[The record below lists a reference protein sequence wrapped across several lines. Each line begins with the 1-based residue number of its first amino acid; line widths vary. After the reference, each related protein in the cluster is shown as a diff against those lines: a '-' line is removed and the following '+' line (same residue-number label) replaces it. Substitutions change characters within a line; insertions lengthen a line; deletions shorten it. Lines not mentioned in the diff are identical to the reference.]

1 MGILD
6 DIRLEKRK
14 RETAG
19 VTSGTGIPITPP
31 DPTPTATTNPIAT
44 RPMTVKDQIAQEKL
58 RRIDA
63 ERSDRGLLG
72 DVAAGIELGSYE
84 LGKRASQGLQAASV
98 AAQDMRVSKPAS
110 VDDML
115 ALPTEGI
122 ASKTDEVTD
131 AIKRG
136 IKSTYVAPI
145 GKHILGPL
153 GKKGEEVADI
163 MIEQNKDLELPTRL
177 ASRPVLESLMADDLS
192 FGDKARVFLHGT
204 SRQLPQVGLS
214 AGLTTL
220 GLATGNVP
228 LATAAGSLGLGVNFL
243 AETGD
248 VYDSILEANPNINKG
263 DAASTA
269 LTHGVVATGLE
280 LLPVGNT
287 LRIFKGAKKQIANA
301 TVGELLRRPGLARAI
316 IGGMASQGFSE
327 GVQETLQ
334 ELSNNVAQRVYN
346 ENVDIRQNLSES
358 AFMGMVLGVL
368 TGGFGGGIAAVKAR
382 AKYDNLGLSELPE
395 EVLNARAFTPQ
406 ETAKA
411 KLINEHKEI
420 LRKANLS
427 DEDLDILAAN
437 PQAAEKYGLMPS
449 DFHAIKVER
458 NLDKD
463 LAERTRQAI
472 DNAPDE
478 ATKLGI
484 LSTLQGHVMQK
495 FEETEMVN
503 KEEAEAAAKAEEERK
518 AKAAETR
525 KRKAEGKKVEQ
536 PVEKQIRAH
545 ERTIRDY
552 EEMMRYA
559 DRKDRARYQQKIDEA
574 QAAIEKLKT
583 SKEEPVTE
591 VPKEEPT
598 VEPAAEVKTEP
609 RPSPISYNEY
619 IQSKR
624 DKDKASRTTYDEG
637 ALTYDVYGQH
647 DDATKQALWEKLKE
661 TRAPEEM
668 EALRKGWQEAAG
680 EEAFSLTDR
689 QGVEKTFY
697 HGGPDVDITQ
707 SEAPIF
713 VTAKS
718 EDAQWYAT
726 ERGGEKGRIH
736 EVIPRIQNPLDT
748 TYDGGES
755 FIQLIKDAGIEVVD
769 GEYGPE
775 VPAIAEHSPYD
786 GTNLN
791 DAVYIPEVR
800 KALLDAGYDSV
811 KMWDV
816 LENSEIPT
824 YAILDPAKGVEID
837 TRRSQFEGVKGK
849 EETAEEPYFPMS
861 DDLTIDGINK
871 THKELEA
878 MTDQDYW
885 DLTDAVSFYDV
896 GVGKDFKMTKQRF
909 ADVYKQGITLAR
921 NKMKRADLPLNK
933 KEARTEIDKSYRTL
947 YKDYVAA
954 QGTEEAKAWRI
965 GWIKAEAL
973 ADKRTE
979 MFVRGQ
985 VDYIKGMHVDGA
997 TQIAKEFGV
1006 ASQEL
1011 ADYNEGMTFEFERTD
1026 GFKETGKAVIKA
1038 LKERP
1043 PEEEKKPTR
1052 EEEINEILKEKAA
1065 ERESTIRVK
1074 KKSKKTSVTKT
1085 TRIKELEAKRDKL
1098 KQSIKRYK
1106 GAPDSELTLAKR
1118 RNRKAK
1124 MAELEQTIKELNDLT
1139 GVPVDIEEFINT
1151 ANTVKSKKP
1160 AKVMKKEATELRER
1174 QQALEREIRELYAN
1188 GFIEIP
1194 EFMGGLDLITNEQIE
1209 AAEALIARVKEEI
1222 DKEPNLMA
1230 AKKKSKVSADLK
1242 AIVKLLGA
1250 NMYKANLVQ
1259 ASIKELVQNSF
1270 DAVKGANRKD
1280 GRIDIVVN
1288 PSKRLI
1294 MVRDNGIGMT
1304 KKTIEDAFLTIAGT
1318 EKPGLKAGD
1327 ASGGLG
1333 MAKMLVFSQDKV
1345 WLHTIKG
1352 GKKSIIEATD
1362 EELFEGINIDPKTT
1376 KDHTGTTVVLQVP
1389 ETITVDGKEYDV
1401 SFPWST
1407 PSFLEKPLIDPTI
1420 EFRYMDESRSSRDVS
1435 DYLDNNSIF
1444 WKETFEEDAE
1454 IIKVGKHMDL
1464 SEFLPPKKVTFEWGT
1479 ADVYISDKRI
1489 DWPTHTVLSAGVYQ
1503 FNDSIYHAG
1512 NKKVKHN
1519 IIINLKPKVKAQHH
1533 LYPFDLKREGWKDT
1547 KTIQEDRKAVHHYL
1561 SMLALGAEADEVVET
1576 FKTIKALPKVDTGAA
1591 AGAVDIKD
1599 FILDRPKKT
1608 TESARDKISNNVFI
1622 RKDGRLYTK
1631 DSKGNY
1637 KMLWEPKK
1645 RSDDSDIGSG
1655 KTSFKAKE
1663 KMKAAKDYLIDVGI
1677 DDSKPIFHNNTTGD
1691 FERGAALFAELGSI
1705 FLEVRD
1711 KYFEHNPEQVD
1722 PDRSYFVGVS
1732 IDKKYKGVNIKIP
1745 FSASFIN
1752 PLDAWN
1758 RTLQAVTL
1766 ELYEAMVHELVHNN
1780 QSGHDKY
1787 YASAYHTMT
1796 SQFAADG
1803 FDIET
1808 RVKIA
1813 RSLRRHQQLYNDL
1826 RAEHERS
1833 STKNVAKSLSEGEES
1848 SSLAEME
1855 RRTGTIRERGGADK
1869 TEDSKGSLATERKST
1884 GSRGIRRNVRS
1895 GKQSGLKHAT
1905 VADEILKQ
1913 LKLKRMPKN
1922 IIVWNKY
1929 DDIPYDVRI
1938 GLESGVS
1945 EPISFTPPVWHSTLI
1960 NDYILK
1966 GPKKADAATWQK
1978 IIKQWT
1984 EAKVVTKKNRETGEV
1999 TVTIRDSRMPTPVVE
2014 DLEFSGLIEWL
2025 EENESITIERD
2036 HVVRFLQANSLIGAI
2051 KERTQGTVVDPMI
2064 LQAIQDYT
2072 RYFKE
2077 DFKALEDKYGIAFIQ
2092 ANRDGIIM
2100 NLMDL
2105 NAEPEVNRLIR
2116 VIRRD
2121 TNARGSGPVDWDLL
2135 DMAGDAVPPKV
2146 IEAWE
2151 EHIKKNYPEVYTQ
2164 PEGDQAKL
2172 IAEYY
2177 NHTPEIQDWFD
2188 DFIQDEL
2195 FEALEDTYTEFGVEM
2210 QALGSRG
2217 ITEQASGPKLVGPT
2231 KNYRNHLIDYTGRR
2245 GIFINVVD
2253 IHGNVVSANHRNLES
2268 ATNTMRKLERE
2279 APGLEGILQLETVI
2293 APDSNELITHSH
2305 FTRSGHANLIH
2316 IRASVRT
2323 TKSGKEILFIEEI
2336 QSDWHQWAKR
2346 QGGMRTKP
2354 LNTLREN
2361 LKIAR
2366 KDFSNIFKEE
2376 FGGKYDV
2383 AMTEKVWEALINTTT
2398 QYSPDGK
2405 ALWLEPHEGVAIN
2418 GYYAGFDKVFA
2429 RQVVRA
2435 FDAEIAKLRKA
2446 QENPN
2451 LPAKGK
2457 NIQRRID
2464 NFLKHK
2470 NNVVGNFILADK
2482 LAREVFPTVIEHEYQ
2497 KNMQPM
2503 APLKTGWESL
2513 SIKRMVQQAIAEGF
2527 DTIAWAKTPEQVAD
2541 IQNWSDPSRENVQGI
2556 IHRYTTGMPQTAKK
2570 IFKEY
2575 GIKMEDFEIPTGYD
2589 SRPENV
2595 EDWET
2600 VHGFVIPESLKEA
2613 AVAGRLS
2620 LPSARERIVKG
2631 IYHIPTGEM
2640 HFAAENIKS
2649 IDEIKGLL
2657 IHEGGHY
2664 LRRHDSWFNRKYDD
2678 ILEYFKSMHFDTE
2691 GNINPVIQEAFDK
2704 AYKPG
2709 ISPKIWDEEALFY
2722 YLQDAANQ
2730 RGTLWNRIVDLFKR
2744 WLYKYFHRTPAQ
2756 LNLSGRAMADIVLTD
2771 LRKNIDAQMIADDLE
2786 VATVLASEEKTN
2798 EDAKAIEKAVKE
2810 SAKKAEKLLT
2820 KHLGKAETYEDAL
2833 KQLEFD
2839 QLTPSAKKVIAL
2851 TDAIIKEDIKGFTRD
2866 EDTQT
2871 TNLWTRLLS
2880 SPEYYFMR
2888 DRTAAK
2894 VLSHAQDKGTE
2905 RYVWENRV
2913 LGEFVPTLRE
2923 IKKRNPKAYE
2933 KAARYLRKVDQTGIG
2948 FSIKWNTETREWMI
2962 LNLRNKPIRAF
2973 VDEADAVK
2981 FMVFAEQQ
2989 WLRQKWFNDDA
3000 RKMIRAFR
3008 EMTNRGFDMHIAD
3021 FRRQIKNAADNE
3033 QPVPELAFVNADGTR
3048 ETVTLEEAI
3057 TFMGDLR
3064 GTYFPRERP
3073 SGTYLLRATK
3083 KGSPGI
3089 LLTYDG
3095 YIPENTLDKKTTR
3108 VLKKIFNRTMPISW
3122 KAMMLKRQGYTVHPV
3137 EKTKTP
3143 SNVIFDVP
3151 GLLTSMQA
3159 LLDSARKS
3167 AGTNKEMHEADKILL
3182 GEVDR
3187 QLALRVADVYK
3198 AKGTFSSRLKR
3209 AKDVWEGYEE
3219 DPLKAGTGYA
3229 QRVAVGKATRDT
3241 ARRML
3246 LTMTGRDVTWP
3257 EFRKA
3262 NPEATYSEYRK
3273 EVKRKAINATKQD
3286 KLYEDMRLFISH
3298 VLKPD
3303 DSIDRAIG
3311 YGKAAAVFKF
3321 LGFRVASAAINQ
3333 TNMALAVPATIAA
3346 HADMSLT
3353 EAWKYTTEAAHK
3365 YTLYRLEKLKAIGKL
3380 TKEMEAWINKFTT
3393 KGVLTANDRKVFDK
3407 ISELGWDE
3415 AQFNHEA
3422 ARVIGGKVAH
3432 GINLGMQSAMY
3443 MFGATE
3449 KANRA
3454 MTIFAGY
3461 QALKN
3466 SKKGKGKKG
3475 LQILK
3480 AAKHTSD
3487 RAHGVYG
3494 SMAKPW
3500 LIQKWRPADLL
3511 YTFMKF
3517 QHNYLLNAVE
3527 LGMKY
3532 DNWKASAY
3540 MMFAPALM
3548 AGLEASAVIKLGF
3561 WLYGAAFD
3569 IEEPEEELYQAVDD
3583 EFGFGGFASRFV
3595 RHGGV
3600 GAIAHV
3606 NLRGSLQMNQP
3617 FPTRIQDVGG
3627 APGSIIGEVM
3637 SGSKHVAQREYWK
3650 ALEDFSP
3657 TAVGSASKGIREY
3670 MQGVTT
3676 SQYAPVYYGD
3686 EQLRGTPVDMA
3697 VRMFSFNPSF
3707 ISAAREKQ
3715 WREDQV
3721 REAFTG
3727 YRSDIKSQLIH
3738 YIQVGA
3744 DDPEW
3749 WGDIE
3754 KMIYKYNEKVT
3765 QADPKFK
3772 LPIIDSDWVMNQIK
3786 VSFKPDI
3793 YERIRRN

>member
-1 MGILD
+1 MGILE
-6 DIRLEKRK
+6 DIKAEKRR
-14 RETAG
+14 REATSIA
-19 VTSGTGIPITPP
+19 SGTGIPVSQP
-31 DPTPTATTNPIAT
+31 DPTPTPSITPQTA
-44 RPMTVKDQIAQEKL
+44 RPMTVKEQIMQEKTKRL
-58 RRIDA
+58 DT
-63 ERSDRGLLG
+63 ERADRSWVG
-72 DVAAGIELGSYE
+72 ELGAGAELGTYE
-84 LGKRASQGLQAASV
+84 LGERVSQGLQAAGV
-98 AAQDMRVSKPAS
+98 AAQDMRPKKLTVEDPLS
-110 VDDML
+110 
-115 ALPTEGI
+115 LPVEGI
-122 ASKTDEVTD
+122 PSKTDEITD
-131 AIKRG
+131 AVKRG
-136 IKSTYVAPI
+136 IKQTYVAPI
-145 GKHILGPL
+145 GKHILEPL
-153 GKKGEEVADI
+153 GKKGEEVSRM
-163 MIEQNKDLELPTRL
+163 MIEQNPDLQLPTRL
-177 ASRPVLESLMADDLS
+177 ASRPVLESLMSDDLS
-192 FGDKARVFLHGT
+192 FGDKVRVFLHGT
-204 SRQLPQVGLS
+204 ARQAPQIGLS
-214 AGLTTL
+214 AGLAV
-220 GLATGNVP
+220 GAAATGNAP
-228 LATAAGSLGLGVNFL
+228 LMLGAASLGLGTNFL

-248 VYDSILEANPNINKG
+248 VYNSILEANPDINKG

-280 LLPVGNT
+280 LLPVGNA

-346 ENVDIRQNLSES
+346 ENVDIRQNLTES

-368 TGGFGGGIAAVKAR
+368 TGGFGGGIANVKS
-382 AKYDNLGLSELPE
+382 KMQMDKLGLSELPE
-395 EVLNARAFTPQ
+395 DVLNAPAFTPQ
-406 ETAKA
+406 DVAKA
-411 KLINEHKEI
+411 KLINEQKDI
-420 LRKANLS
+420 LRKANLT
-427 DEDLDILAAN
+427 DEELDILAAN
-437 PQAAEKYGLMPS
+437 PQAAEKYGLYPS
-449 DFHAIKVER
+449 DFHAIKIER

-463 LAERTRQAI
+463 LAIRMREAI
-472 DNAPDE
+472 DKAPDE

-495 FEETEMVN
+495 FEETERLN
-503 KEEAEAAAKAEEERK
+503 LEEAEAAAKAEEEKK
-518 AKAAETR
+518 AKAAET
-525 KRKAEGKKVEQ
+525 KKVKATGKKVEQ
-536 PVEKQIRAH
+536 PIEKQIRAH

-559 DRKDRARYQQKIDEA
+559 DRKDRGRYQQKIDEA
-574 QAAIEKLKT
+574 AQAIADLKA
-583 SKEEPVTE
+583 KREEAKKP
-591 VPKEEPT
+591 
-598 VEPAAEVKTEP
+598 TEP
-609 RPSPISYNEY
+609 EVVPEATREPIPETPEAIREPLPEIKGTVSVAQPKPTNYNEY
-619 IQSKR
+619 MQQKR

-637 ALTYDVYGQH
+637 ALTYDVYGQQ
-647 DDATKQALWEKLKE
+647 DDTTKQALWDKLKE
-661 TRAPEEM
+661 TRSPEEM
-668 EALRKGWQEAAG
+668 DALRKGWQEAAR
-680 EEAFSLTDR
+680 EEAFSLVDR

-697 HGGPDVDITQ
+697 HGGPSFDIRA
-707 SEAPIF
+707 SKDPIF
-713 VTAKS
+713 ITARE
-718 EDAQWYAT
+718 EDAQWYAN
-726 ERGGEKGRIH
+726 EKGGNSGMIH
-736 EVIPRIQNPLDT
+736 EVIPRITKPLDL
-748 TYDGGES
+748 TYEGPQP
-755 FIQLIKDAGIEVVD
+755 FIDIIKKAGIEVID

-775 VPAIAEHSPYD
+775 VPEIKKHSPYD
-786 GTNLN
+786 GTNIN
-791 DAVYIPEVR
+791 DAVYIPKVR
-800 KALLDAGYDSV
+800 EALLAEGYDSI
-811 KMWDV
+811 KMMDV

-824 YAILDPAKGVEID
+824 YVILEPSKGIEID

-849 EETAEEPYFPMS
+849 QGPEQYYDEGPSVIKKDRFVRVFKVGKARAETIYQKVS
-861 DDLTIDGINK
+861 DLTPNK
-871 THKELEA
+871 FNEVYRQEFKDRTFVNGPDETVAWRLGWIEYEAEKNKQSGFYTQGQMDFVKDEA
-878 MTDQDYW
+878 MPHGKYRYNVNDIADKY
-885 DLTDAVSFYDV
+885 
-896 GVGKDFKMTKQRF
+896 GKDSDELKEYNAGWQAEYDRTTGYDIKQEERRILEEAARKNEPEPPAETFKVTEVKGGPKFPERP
-909 ADVYKQGITLAR
+909 ASKTAS
-921 NKMKRADLPLNK
+921 KAKKTNK
-933 KEARTEIDKSYRTL
+933 KVKEFEK
-947 YKDYVAA
+947 YV
-954 QGTEEAKAWRI
+954 QT
-965 GWIKAEAL
+965 
-973 ADKRTE
+973 
-979 MFVRGQ
+979 
-985 VDYIKGMHVDGA
+985 
-997 TQIAKEFGV
+997 AKE
-1006 ASQEL
+1006 E
-1011 ADYNEGMTFEFERTD
+1011 
-1026 GFKETGKAVIKA
+1026 KIK
-1038 LKERP
+1038 K
-1043 PEEEKKPTR
+1043 
-1052 EEEINEILKEKAA
+1052 
-1065 ERESTIRVK
+1065 
-1074 KKSKKTSVTKT
+1074 
-1085 TRIKELEAKRDKL
+1085 LEAKRDKL

-1106 GAPDSELTLAKR
+1106 GAPDSELSLAKR

-1124 MAELEQTIKELNDLT
+1124 IAELEQTIKELNDLT
-1139 GVPVDIEEFINT
+1139 GVPVSIEEFIDATNS
-1151 ANTVKSKKP
+1151 VKSKKP
-1160 AKVMKKEATELRER
+1160 AKVMKEEATELKER
-1174 QQALEREIRELYAN
+1174 QRALEREIRELYAN

-1222 DKEPNLMA
+1222 DKESNLMA
-1230 AKKKSKVSADLK
+1230 AQKKSKVSADLK

-1304 KKTIEDAFLTIAGT
+1304 KKTIEDAFLTIAGS

-1345 WLHTIKG
+1345 WLHTIKD

-1362 EELFEGINIDPKTT
+1362 EELFQGINIDPKAT
-1376 KDHTGTTVVLQVP
+1376 KEHTGTTVVLQVP

-1420 EFRYMDESRSSRDVS
+1420 EFRYMDESRSSRDVA

-1444 WKETFEEDAE
+1444 WKETFNEDAE

-1464 SEFLPPKKVTFEWGT
+1464 SAYLPPKKVTFEWGT
-1479 ADVYISDKRI
+1479 ADVYISDKRV

-1512 NKKVKHN
+1512 NKKVKHD

-1576 FKTIKALPKVDTGAA
+1576 FKTIKALPKVDTGSA

-1608 TESARDKISNNVFI
+1608 TESAREKISNNVFI

-1645 RSDDSDIGSG
+1645 REDDSDIGSG

-1691 FERGAALFAELGSI
+1691 FERGAVLFAELGSI

-1711 KYFEHNPEQVD
+1711 KYFAHNPEQVD
-1722 PDRSYFVGVS
+1722 SDRSYFVGIS

-1796 SQFAADG
+1796 SKFAADG

-1813 RSLRRHQQLYNDL
+1813 RSLRRHQLLYNEL
-1826 RAEHERS
+1826 RAEHERA

-1855 RRTGTIRERGGADK
+1855 RRTGTIRERGSADK
-1869 TEDSKGSLATERKST
+1869 TTDTKRSLAAERKST
-1884 GSRGIRRNVRS
+1884 GSRGVRRNVTS
-1895 GKQSGLKHAT
+1895 GKRTGLKHAT

-1913 LKLKRMPKN
+1913 LKLKRLPKN

-1929 DDIPYDVRI
+1929 ADIPYDVRL
-1938 GLESGVS
+1938 GLESGKS
-1945 EPISFTPPVWHSTLI
+1945 EPISFLPPGWHSTLI

-1966 GPKKADAATWQK
+1966 GPKKADVATWQK

-1999 TVTIRDSRMPTPVVE
+1999 TVKVQDSRMPTPVVE
-2014 DLEFSGLIEWL
+2014 DLEFSGLMEWF
-2025 EENESITIERD
+2025 EENEAITIERD
-2036 HVVRFLQANSLIGAI
+2036 DIVRYLQANSLIGAI
-2051 KERTQGTVVDPMI
+2051 KERTQGQTADP
-2064 LQAIQDYT
+2064 LFQQAYRDYS
-2072 RYFKE
+2072 RYLRE
-2077 DFKALEDKYGIAFIQ
+2077 DFKTLEDNYGIAFLQ
-2092 ANRDGIIM
+2092 ANIDGIIM
-2100 NLMDL
+2100 NLLD
-2105 NAEPEVNRLIR
+2105 PEADPRSDYVRSTI
-2116 VIRRD
+2116 IAD
-2121 TNARGSGPVDWDLL
+2121 TAARGNGPVDWDLL
-2135 DMAGDAVPPKV
+2135 DMAGDAVPPAV
-2146 IEAWE
+2146 VEAWE
-2151 EHIKKNYPEVYTQ
+2151 EYIKKNYPEVYTQ

-2177 NHTPEIQDWFD
+2177 NHGPEIQDWFD
-2188 DFIQDEL
+2188 EYILDIMA
-2195 FEALEDTYTEFGVEM
+2195 EAVEDTVQDYGVEL
-2210 QALGSRG
+2210 QALDSRG
-2217 ITEQASGPKLVGPT
+2217 VIPLVNDGPHLGGPYKL
-2231 KNYRNHLIDYTGRR
+2231 YRNHLIDYTGRR
-2245 GIFINVVD
+2245 GLFINVVHKAVGG
-2253 IHGNVVSANHRNLES
+2253 IISANHRNLES
-2268 ATNTMRKLERE
+2268 ATNAMRALERKH
-2279 APGLEGILQLETVI
+2279 PNYKGQLQLDTVLG
-2293 APDSNELITHSH
+2293 PDVNELITYSH
-2305 FTRSGHANLIH
+2305 FTRPGSANLIH
-2316 IRASVRT
+2316 IRASVRKT
-2323 TKSGKEILFIEEI
+2323 INGEDLFFIEEI

-2346 QGGMRTKP
+2346 RGGMRTKP
-2354 LNTLREN
+2354 LNQLKEN
-2361 LKIAR
+2361 LKVAR
-2366 KDFSNIFKEE
+2366 KSFSNIFKEE

-2383 AMTEKVWEALINTTT
+2383 AMTEKVWEALVETTT
-2398 QYSPDGK
+2398 QYSPDMK
-2405 ALWLEPHEGVAIN
+2405 QRFITPPEGSTLN
-2418 GYYAGFDKVFA
+2418 GFFAGFNKVFE

-2435 FDAEIAKLRKA
+2435 FDNEVSKLRQA
-2446 QENPN
+2446 QKNPN

-2464 NFLKHK
+2464 NFIKHK
-2470 NNVVGNFILADK
+2470 MDVLKRFDIIDK
-2482 LAREVFPTVIEHEYQ
+2482 LATEVFPTIVEHELQ

-2503 APLKTGWESL
+2503 APLKTGWEAL
-2513 SIKRMVQQAIAEGF
+2513 SIKRMVQQAVSEGYG
-2527 DTIAWAKTPEQVAD
+2527 IVAWSKTEEQVKD
-2541 IQNWSDPSRENVQGI
+2541 IQGWAYSGETPDKVKGI
-2556 IHRYTTGMPQTAKK
+2556 IDRYTTGMPQTAKR
-2570 IFKEY
+2570 IFKQY
-2575 GIKMEDFEIPTGYD
+2575 DVKIEDFQIPTGH
-2589 SRPENV
+2589 SSKPENA

-2613 AVAGRLS
+2613 AVAGRFS

-2640 HFAAENIKS
+2640 HFAAENIEGVE
-2649 IDEIKGLL
+2649 EIKGLL

-2678 ILEYFKSMHFDTE
+2678 ILEYFKSMHYDKE

-2709 ISPKIWDEEALFY
+2709 ISSKIWDEEALLY

-2730 RGTLWNRIVDLFKR
+2730 KGTLWDRIVDLFKR

-2756 LNLSGRAMADIVLTD
+2756 LNLSGRAMADLVLTD
-2771 LRKNIDAQMIADDLE
+2771 LRKNIDTSVVELNLE
-2786 VATVLASEEKTN
+2786 AISALASEEKTDP
-2798 EDAKAIEKAVKE
+2798 DAKAIDKAVKE
-2810 SAKKAEKLLT
+2810 SAKKAERLLN
-2820 KHLGKAETYEDAL
+2820 KHLGKPETYADTL
-2833 KQLEFD
+2833 KQLEFE
-2839 QLTPSAKKVIAL
+2839 QLSPAAKKVITL
-2851 TDAIIKEDIKGFTRD
+2851 TDSIVKEDIKGFTRD
-2866 EDTQT
+2866 ESTQT
-2871 TNLWTRLLS
+2871 TNIFTRLLS

-2888 DRTAAK
+2888 DTTAAK
-2894 VLSHAQDKGTE
+2894 VLQHAQDKGTN
-2905 RYVWENRV
+2905 RFVWENRILGGFVDV
-2913 LGEFVPTLRE
+2913 LRD
-2923 IKKRNPKAYE
+2923 IKKRDPAAYE
-2933 KAARYLRKVDQTGIG
+2933 KAAKYLRKVDQSGVG

-2962 LNLRNKPIRAF
+2962 LDLRNKPIRSST
-2973 VDEADAVK
+2973 DEAAAVK
-2981 FMVFAEQQ
+2981 FMVLAEQQ
-2989 WLRQKWFNDDA
+2989 WLRQKWFNANA
-3000 RKMIRAFR
+3000 RKMIRTFR
-3008 EMTNRGFDMHIAD
+3008 EMTNRGFDLHIAD
-3021 FRRQIKNAADNE
+3021 FRRQIKNARDNE
-3033 QPVPELAFVNADGTR
+3033 QPVPELAFVNSDGTR
-3048 ETVTLEEAI
+3048 ESVTLEEAI

-3095 YIPENTLDKKTTR
+3095 YIPENTLDKKTTK
-3108 VLKKIFNRTMPISW
+3108 VLKKIFNRVMPISR
-3122 KAMMLKRQGYTVHPV
+3122 KAALLKRQGYTIQPV

-3151 GLLTSMQA
+3151 GLLSSMQA
-3159 LLDSARKS
+3159 LLDASVKKLKT
-3167 AGTNKEMHEADKILL
+3167 GKEMHEADKILL

-3241 ARRML
+3241 ARKML

-3262 NPEATYSEYRK
+3262 NPDASYSDYRK

-3303 DSIDRAIG
+3303 DSIDRVIG

-3333 TNMALAVPATIAA
+3333 TNMALAVPATISA

-3353 EAWKYTTEAAHK
+3353 KAWGYTTDAAHK
-3365 YTLYRLEKLKAIGKL
+3365 YTLYRLEQLKLTGKL
-3380 TKEMEAWINKFTT
+3380 TKEIENWINKFTT
-3393 KGVLTANDRKVFDK
+3393 KGTLTNRDRALFGK

-3422 ARVIGGKVAH
+3422 ARVIAGKLSR
-3432 GINLGMQSAMY
+3432 GINLGMQAAMY

-3454 MTIFAGY
+3454 MTIFAGFN
-3461 QALKN
+3461 ALKT
-3466 SKKGKGKKG
+3466 SKNGKSKSD
-3475 LQILK
+3475 LAVLK
-3480 AAKHTSD
+3480 AAKHISD

-3517 QHNYLLNAVE
+3517 QHNYLLNSIE

-3548 AGLEASAVIKLGF
+3548 AGLEASLVIKLGF

-3569 IEEPEEELYQAVDD
+3569 IEEPEEELYQKIDD
-3583 EFGFGGFASRFV
+3583 EFGFGGFVSRFA

-3600 GAIAHV
+3600 GAFAHI

-3617 FPTRIQDVGG
+3617 FPTRIQDIGG

-3637 SGSKHVAQREYWK
+3637 AGSKHVAQREYWK

-3657 TAVGSASKGIREY
+3657 TAIGSASKGIREY
-3670 MQGVTT
+3670 IQGVTT
-3676 SQYAPVYYGD
+3676 SQYAPVFYGD

-3697 VRMFSFNPSF
+3697 VRFFSFNPSF
-3707 ISAAREKQ
+3707 ISAVREKQ
-3715 WREDQV
+3715 WREDRV
-3721 REAFTG
+3721 REAFADA
-3727 YRSDIKSQLIH
+3727 RSDIKSQLIH

-3749 WGDIE
+3749 WADIE
-3754 KMIYKYNEKVT
+3754 KMIYVYNARAFE
-3765 QADPKFK
+3765 ADPKFK
-3772 LPIIDSDWVMNQIK
+3772 LPVIDNDWVVNQITL
-3786 VSFKPDI
+3786 SFKPDV
-3793 YERIRRN
+3793 YERIRRK